1 MVIMKKIKV
10 VFMTLFIGLFLV
22 ACGSNEKKADFTTK
36 EAETALNNGEDINGK
51 TVEIT
56 VDEYVPNGALGY
68 TIQTGEHLNFVSS
81 DNPNVE
87 KGDTLTVKVVKTENV
102 LGSFVM
108 TYEKQ

>member
-1 MVIMKKIKV
+1 MKNLKILLV
-10 VFMTLFIGLFLV
+10 TLFIGLFLV
-22 ACGSNEKKADFTTK
+22 ACGSTKKKADFTTK

-56 VDEYVPNGALGY
+56 VDEYVPDGALGY

-87 KGDTLTVKVVKTENV
+87 KGDTIIVKVVKTENV

-108 TYEKQ
+108 TFEKQ

>member
-1 MVIMKKIKV
+1 MKKIKV

-56 VDEYVPNGALGY
+56 VDEYVPNGALGTQFKLVSISILY
-68 TIQTGEHLNFVSS
+68 LLIIQMSKKEIL
-81 DNPNVE
+81 
-87 KGDTLTVKVVKTENV
+87 L
-102 LGSFVM
+102 
-108 TYEKQ
+108 

>member
-1 MVIMKKIKV
+1 MKKLKV
-10 VFMTLFIGLFLV
+10 IFITLFVGLFLV
-22 ACGSNEKKADFTTK
+22 ACSSTEQKPDFTTK
-36 EAETALNNGEDINGK
+36 EAEAALNNGEDINGK

-81 DNPNVE
+81 DNPNVK
-87 KGDTLTVKVVKTENV
+87 KGDTLIVKVVKTENV

>member
-1 MVIMKKIKV
+1 MKKLRV
-10 VFMTLFIGLFLV
+10 VFIILFIGLFLA
-22 ACGSNEKKADFTTK
+22 ACGSTEKKADFTTK

-56 VDEYVPNGALGY
+56 VDEYVPDGALGY

-87 KGDTLTVKVVKTENV
+87 KGDTIIVKVVKTENV

>member
-1 MVIMKKIKV
+1 MKKLKL
-10 VFMTLFIGLFLV
+10 VFTTLFVGLFLV
-22 ACGSNEKKADFTTK
+22 ACGATVKEADFTTI
-36 EAETALNNGEDINGK
+36 EAEAALNNGEDINGK

-56 VDEYVPNGALGY
+56 VDEYVPDGALGY

-108 TYEKQ
+108 SYEKQ